1 MAGRTVLVNNAGGY
15 WNTRHVGAAEYELEL
30 RAERQAEGIAARR
43 RQAEGRRQKHIGRP
57 RAVGPAELR
66 QLQRMTSEGTTVT
79 QAARILKVS
88 RSTAYAA
95 LASTR

>member
-1 MAGRTVLVNNAGGY
+1 MLPGK
-15 WNTRHVGAAEYELEL
+15 
-30 RAERQAEGIAARR
+30 
-43 RQAEGRRQKHIGRP
+43 KHIGRP

-66 QLQRMTSEGTTVT
+66 QLQRMTGEAATVT

-95 LASTR
+95 LKEHVTAATPP